1 MSLKSR
7 DLTIHEYWEQ
17 LQLEYIVAELRRKIY
32 PIVKDKNY
40 YKRVL
45 EQKKEKIDDISIRNH
60 LESESIFENN
70 EYRKEMY
77 SRIYNEQGLP
87 NFIYRDEKM
96 RAQLE
101 ESDIINYYYEGSEVR
116 VKINDKIE
124 IGNIEN
130 INLMAELVEVRINEE
145 IQSFFMKD
153 VVRIL

>member
-60 LESESIFENN
+60 LDSIFEDN
-70 EYRKEMY
+70 EYKQSMY

-124 IGNIEN
+124 IGNIESV
-130 INLMAELVEVRINEE
+130 NLMAELVEVRVNEE
-145 IQSFFMKD
+145 IKNFSMKD